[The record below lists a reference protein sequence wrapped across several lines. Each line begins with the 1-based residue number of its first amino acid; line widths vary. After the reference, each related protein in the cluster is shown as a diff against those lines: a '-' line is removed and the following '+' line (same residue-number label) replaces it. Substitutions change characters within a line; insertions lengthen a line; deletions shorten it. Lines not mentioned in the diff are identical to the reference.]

1 MKRLLIFVV
10 LIFLASSVFA
20 LCNSTQIDV
29 NTASLE
35 ELDKIIWVGIPT
47 AEKIIANRTYD
58 SVDDLIRV
66 SGIGDTKLNDIKNQG
81 LACVSGE
88 ENNSDDESQEEEE
101 NVSED
106 EELESK
112 VVANSSESETKNTS
126 YENPVDKEQTV
137 QSTQKITAETIKL
150 TSPKDIKSK
159 TNFGK
164 LISDNAF
171 AALAVFS
178 AVIVFLLL
186 LKKRNSQ
193 KNEFQT

>member
-1 MKRLLIFVV
+1 MKVLLIFVV

-58 SVDDLIRV
+58 SIDDLIRV

-150 TSPKDIKSK
+150 TSPKDIK
-159 TNFGK
+159 TEMDFGK
-164 LISDNAF
+164 LISDHAF
-171 AALAVFS
+171 AVLAVFS